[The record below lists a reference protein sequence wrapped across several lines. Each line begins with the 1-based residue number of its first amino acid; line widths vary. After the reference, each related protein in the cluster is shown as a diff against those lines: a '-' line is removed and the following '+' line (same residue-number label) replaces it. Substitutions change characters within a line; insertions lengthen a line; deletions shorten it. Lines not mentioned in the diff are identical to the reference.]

1 MTRITRLTKL
11 YRMLRLIKLL
21 KLIRIIKIKNKL
33 ISYAGDALKL
43 SQGTERMI
51 YLLLSFTVMQHLSS
65 CLW

>member
-1 MTRITRLTKL
+1 
-11 YRMLRLIKLL
+11 MLRLIKLL